1 MPEDMSE
8 YMPEDM
14 SDRMPEDMSE
24 YLPED
29 MPDRMPE
36 DMSDRVPE
44 DMPDRMPDRMP
55 ERMPEDMPDH
65 MPEDMPDRMSNRM
78 SEDMSD
84 RMPEDLPVRKCI
96 NVMVGITRSKVIC
109 RFCAKVLCTEK
120 VSGVAESD
128 LHTQLQCTTLAA
140 SKIATYMRGRREE
153 NIMKHSK
160 LSNFHGFLGVSIFDD
175 DPKRTRR
182 FQP

>member
-8 YMPEDM
+8 YMP
-14 SDRMPEDMSE
+14 DRM
-24 YLPED
+24 PED

-36 DMSDRVPE
+36 DMPDRMPE
-44 DMPDRMPDRMP
+44 DMPDRMSDGMP
-55 ERMPEDMPDH
+55 EDMPDKIPCDMPNRMPEDMPDR